1 MALDKKMYRNCI
13 GAIIS
18 LNAELPEDDGDKKY
32 RIVFDS
38 EQYYQKIKDSYLL
51 VCTECDKETPKTSV
65 QILDIALSQTEQII
79 LGYPTRKIWICPKC
93 KKENDLKSSRI
104 IKTTLQKPYYH
115 RVVPEPPR
123 QEFGLL
129 SQLQFHKDMVEWVW
143 LCLNSLED
151 GFTRFR
157 DDNWNK
163 KSEYDELFD
172 LDTTA
177 EESA

>member
-1 MALDKKMYRNCI
+1 M
-13 GAIIS
+13 
-18 LNAELPEDDGDKKY
+18 
-32 RIVFDS
+32 
-38 EQYYQKIKDSYLL
+38 
-51 VCTECDKETPKTSV
+51 
-65 QILDIALSQTEQII
+65 
-79 LGYPTRKIWICPKC
+79 
-93 KKENDLKSSRI
+93 
-104 IKTTLQKPYYH
+104 
-115 RVVPEPPR
+115 PEPPR